1 MANFCY
7 KAISAKG
14 KTVRGLVEAD
24 TERQAIASVREKGLV
39 PLSVESAS
47 ASVANPGKPS
57 SKSSFKKI
65 LESLHP
71 VPKTAVAAMAR
82 QLATLLHAGLPLDE
96 ALASICAHD
105 DASRMQGI
113 VSRLRDRIMAG
124 GDLADGLAE
133 FPNVF
138 SSTFVTMVRAGEASG
153 TLELVIERFAEHIE
167 QQVALVRK
175 VQATLAYP
183 ILMLFVG
190 IGVVIFLL
198 TFVIPKVTQI
208 FSDMGRALPVPTQIL
223 LAVSDDL
230 TSFTQLGLVMLRTGG
245 GVNRPSVA
253 FRLDDANNDEW
264 VTCPPGG
271 ILAIGTMKIPNA
283 DTPRDFFIA
292 LDNGDNVLPADTADI
307 RNRKYTVAE
316 GQRVFVGYL
325 QMGKEKPGY
334 ENGKIFTIEDILT
347 KEIIP
352 LTEATADSIGDDR
365 INVTAHAL
373 TKDYLTIEYQYL
385 GSMNENKKHML
396 NLVQNEI
403 TGPIKDDGYIYLEFR
418 HNAFNDSPNQLGS
431 SLVSFKLDSIAEQ
444 LATAKGIKL
453 RVNTIYDN
461 IQYVTI
467 DINEDKN
474 LKIKSFHSQ

>member
-24 TERQAIASVREKGLV
+24 TERQAIASVREKGACAALRRIRV
-39 PLSVESAS
+39 CIRCQS
-47 ASVANPGKPS
+47 GKA
-57 SKSSFKKI
+57 FFQELLQKI

-223 LAVSDDL
+223 LAVSDGIRSGWWIILLLVLCIMIGVWRMRRTEGGKRYAHRLLLRLPGIAGIYRPLIVGHMTRTLGMLLEKRRHPAQGPAYRQIRSGQQTHGPSRTEHDRRRAGGPG
-230 TSFTQLGLVMLRTGG
+230 SF
-245 GVNRPSVA
+245 
-253 FRLDDANNDEW
+253 
-264 VTCPPGG
+264 
-271 ILAIGTMKIPNA
+271 
-283 DTPRDFFIA
+283 
-292 LDNGDNVLPADTADI
+292 
-307 RNRKYTVAE
+307 
-316 GQRVFVGYL
+316 
-325 QMGKEKPGY
+325 
-334 ENGKIFTIEDILT
+334 
-347 KEIIP
+347 
-352 LTEATADSIGDDR
+352 
-365 INVTAHAL
+365 
-373 TKDYLTIEYQYL
+373 
-385 GSMNENKKHML
+385 
-396 NLVQNEI
+396 
-403 TGPIKDDGYIYLEFR
+403 
-418 HNAFNDSPNQLGS
+418 
-431 SLVSFKLDSIAEQ
+431 
-444 LATAKGIKL
+444 
-453 RVNTIYDN
+453 
-461 IQYVTI
+461 
-467 DINEDKN
+467 
-474 LKIKSFHSQ
+474 

>member
-14 KTVRGLVEAD
+14 KTVRGVVEAD

-47 ASVANPGKPS
+47 ASVANPGMPS

-105 DASRMQGI
+105 DVSRMQGI

-223 LAVSDDL
+223 LAVSDGIRSGWWIILLLVLCIMIGVWRMRMTEGGKRYAHRLLLRLPGIAGIYRPLIVGHMTRTLGMLLKNGVTLLKALHIVKSVADNKLMAQAIQNMIDGVQAGRDL
-230 TSFTQLGLVMLRTGG
+230 SEFMNDPLVFPPLSRQMVAAGERSGQLGEMLLWVANDSENRVASRLQVVTSLMEPVMIL
-245 GVNRPSVA
+245 
-253 FRLDDANNDEW
+253 LL
-264 VTCPPGG
+264 GG
-271 ILAIGTMKIPNA
+271 IVGFVVIAIILPIFEMSTLAG
-283 DTPRDFFIA
+283 
-292 LDNGDNVLPADTADI
+292 
-307 RNRKYTVAE
+307 
-316 GQRVFVGYL
+316 
-325 QMGKEKPGY
+325 
-334 ENGKIFTIEDILT
+334 
-347 KEIIP
+347 
-352 LTEATADSIGDDR
+352 
-365 INVTAHAL
+365 
-373 TKDYLTIEYQYL
+373 
-385 GSMNENKKHML
+385 
-396 NLVQNEI
+396 
-403 TGPIKDDGYIYLEFR
+403 
-418 HNAFNDSPNQLGS
+418 
-431 SLVSFKLDSIAEQ
+431 
-444 LATAKGIKL
+444 
-453 RVNTIYDN
+453 
-461 IQYVTI
+461 
-467 DINEDKN
+467 
-474 LKIKSFHSQ
+474 